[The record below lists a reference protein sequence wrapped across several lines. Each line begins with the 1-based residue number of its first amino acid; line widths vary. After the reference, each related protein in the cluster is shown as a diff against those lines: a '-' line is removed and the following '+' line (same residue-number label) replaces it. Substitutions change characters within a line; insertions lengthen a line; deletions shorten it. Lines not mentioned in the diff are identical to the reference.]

1 MNKLTFLTASIL
13 AIGLI
18 ACDSGSDN
26 DNTLPAVDFNYDF
39 NIENHNAAA
48 IFSDYPE
55 GEETFYELVSAYN
68 NLPETFSESKGWK
81 LSGNN
86 HSDDLFMA
94 IKLPV
99 DGLLAATLY
108 KVTLTVDFVTNV
120 SKNCMGIGGAPGESV
135 YVKLAASK
143 DEPVNALDNG
153 MYRINIDIGHQSQS
167 GTEGLAV
174 GNVANSIECGA
185 VTVYEKKTLG
195 MAESV
200 DVMSDNDGKVWL
212 TAGFDSGFEG
222 ITEVYITKITANI
235 VE

>member
-1 MNKLTFLTASIL
+1 MKKLTLITASIL
-13 AIGLI
+13 TIALT
-18 ACDSGSDN
+18 ACDSDN
-26 DNTLPAVDFNYDF
+26 EENTDPVENFSYDF
-39 NIENHNAAA
+39 NVESHNAAV
-48 IFSDYPE
+48 IFSDYPK
-55 GEETFYELVSAYN
+55 GEETFYELTSAYE
-68 NLPETFSESKGWK
+68 NLQGTFSNIKGWK

-94 IKLPV
+94 IKIPV
-99 DGLLAATLY
+99 NDLRSATLY
-108 KVTLTVDFVTNV
+108 KATLTVDIVSNI
-120 SKNCMGIGGAPGESV
+120 SKNCAGIGGAPGESV
-135 YVKLAASK
+135 YVKLAASN
-143 DEPVNALDNG
+143 DEPVNELDNN
-153 MYRINIDIGHQSQS
+153 MYRINIDIGYQSQS

-185 VTVYEKKTLG
+185 DPVYEKKTLS

-222 ITEVYITKITANI
+222 LTEVFITKLTANI